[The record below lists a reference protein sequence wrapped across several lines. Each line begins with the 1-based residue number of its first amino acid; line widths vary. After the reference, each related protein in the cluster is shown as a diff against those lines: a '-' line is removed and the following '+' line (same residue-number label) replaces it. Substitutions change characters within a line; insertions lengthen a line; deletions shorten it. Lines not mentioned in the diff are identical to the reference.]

1 MTKPIHNHGAAI
13 SGQKSEAMFRD
24 ELRNDSFTVL
34 RYSEDFQEYYGKKE
48 GKKIYRD
55 TILVKVPQSW
65 VEDEAIGFD
74 EKSKFIIDGFLP
86 EFDQR
91 LELKYSKSAGTTE
104 EKIFYDLEKIR
115 DGVYDGK
122 KLLYAIFGPLAEE
135 QRIFRLFSKKVLDFD
150 PTEERVKVILDKT
163 PNLSKVKQYLY
174 WQKNL
179 LSLKVS

>member
-24 ELRNDSFTVL
+24 ELRNDGFTVL

-48 GKKIYRD
+48 GKKIYRN
-55 TILVKVPQSW
+55 TILIKVPPIWCS
-65 VEDEAIGFD
+65 EDIGFD

-115 DGVYDGK
+115 DGVYGDK
-122 KLLYAIFGPLAEE
+122 KLLYTIFGPLAEE
-135 QRIFRLFSKKVLDFD
+135 QRLFRLFAKKVLDFD

-163 PNLSKVKQYLY
+163 PSLSKVKQYLY